1 MDARRKFEVF
11 FNSIKQ
17 NLVQKSN
24 SKIKESSIKN
34 FIKGLLPPIF
44 TTFLE
49 HFKNR
54 KFGWKGDYVTWDDAN
69 SEAKGYDD
77 DVIIHKVKE
86 SLLKVKNGEVAF
98 ERDSVVFNE
107 IEYSWPLLAGLMLAS
122 ANKPKGLSVLDF
134 GGSLG
139 STYYQ
144 NKKFLDALPHISW
157 NIVEQ
162 KHFVDIGKKDFE
174 DEYLHFY
181 HTVEECLIKENPSVL
196 VLSSVLQYIEKP
208 YEILDG
214 LLNHDFE
221 YILIDRT
228 PFSFDN
234 QDKIKLQVVPPG
246 IYDASYPCWF
256 FNKQFF
262 IRFFISKNYQ
272 LIEEFEANDGKR
284 KDCIFKGMILK
295 RND

>member
-1 MDARRKFEVF
+1 
-11 FNSIKQ
+11 
-17 NLVQKSN
+17 
-24 SKIKESSIKN
+24 
-34 FIKGLLPPIF
+34 
-44 TTFLE
+44 
-49 HFKNR
+49 
-54 KFGWKGDYVTWDDAN
+54 
-69 SEAKGYDD
+69 
-77 DVIIHKVKE
+77 
-86 SLLKVKNGEVAF
+86 VAF